1 MYEIDKK
8 KLFFKTFFWFVNLKL
23 LQLFKKKLEWLD
35 ERLEIYK
42 PSPRIFT
49 SEIAFVCRI

>member
-8 KLFFKTFFWFVNLKL
+8 KLFFKTVLWFVNLKL
-23 LQLFKKKLEWLD
+23 LQLFKKKLD

>member
-1 MYEIDKK
+1 MYEIDKEK
-8 KLFFKTFFWFVNLKL
+8 IVFKTFFWLVNLKL
-23 LQLFKKKLEWLD
+23 LQLFKKKLEQLD

-49 SEIAFVCRI
+49 

>member
-1 MYEIDKK
+1 MYEIDNKK
-8 KLFFKTFFWFVNLKL
+8 IVFKIFWFVNLKL